1 MKAKDGKAVLWLTVV
16 PNIVLGVP
24 EVKFF
29 RSKPQKQLQELKNP
43 LKIAILGHIYLFSVI
58 WKCVETL
65 KHQKWIP
72 HPQKHGKN
80 VQELQNWTSRS

>member
-65 KHQKWIP
+65 K
-72 HPQKHGKN
+72 
-80 VQELQNWTSRS
+80 TSKMDSPPPKTWKKCPRTSKLDQ